1 MKMGLL
7 RSVKDVPNI
16 DFYEYKENTYYNK
29 YNYRAKFEIM
39 GLRYTD
45 HAKNKNDLYERIN
58 ESGYRKIRADTKA
71 LIMEKI
77 NELNNFIEWRNAHKK
92 SGKVGFRLEYDTASV
107 YGNDLELLLTLK
119 DLGLVTVK
127 ITEVKVEQFAGT
139 KYYVNK
145 PKHNYRIYLKTA
157 YIDNNSNFVPDLYN
171 TIKNSKEL
179 VPSNALKD
187 WLNDFVKRPIA
198 SRSSWRYHYS
208 SSSYSIDY
216 DNESTLS
223 YLMLMYGDM
232 LGKRYKLEKR
242 PVPV

>member
-16 DFYEYKENTYYNK
+16 DFYEYKENNYYNK
-29 YNYRAKFEIM
+29 YRYRAKFSLA

-45 HAKNKNDLYERIN
+45 YAKIPADLIKRLN
-58 ESGYRKIRADTKA
+58 EGGYRRVRADEKA
-71 LIMEKI
+71 LAMEKI
-77 NELNNFIEWRNAHKK
+77 NELSNFIEWRNANKK
-92 SGKVGFRLEYDTASV
+92 PGIVSFRLEADTASI
-107 YGNDLELLLTLK
+107 YSNDLELLLTLK

-127 ITEVKVEQFAGT
+127 LTEVQVEQFAGT

-157 YIDNNSNFVPDLYN
+157 YIEDKTFVKDLYD
-171 TIKNSKEL
+171 TVSKSKEL
-179 VPSNALKD
+179 IPSNALKD
-187 WLNDFVKRPIA
+187 WLDKYVKRPIA
-198 SRSSWRYHYS
+198 SQNSWSYRYTSGTH
-208 SSSYSIDY
+208 SIDY

-223 YLMLMYGDM
+223 YLVLMYGHM

-242 PVPV
+242 PEPV

>member
-7 RSVKDVPNI
+7 RSVDNVPNI

-29 YNYRAKFEIM
+29 YNYRAKFEII
-39 GLRYTD
+39 GLRYTV
-45 HAKNKNDLYERIN
+45 HAKTKNDLYKRIN
-58 ESGYRKIRADTKA
+58 ERDWRKIRPDIKA

-77 NELNNFIEWRNAHKK
+77 NELNNYIEWRNTYKK
-92 SGKVGFRLEYDTASV
+92 SDKVGFRIENDTVSI
-107 YGNDLELLLTLK
+107 YSNDLELLLTLK
-119 DLGLVTVK
+119 DLGLVSVK

-139 KYYVNK
+139 KYYVNE

-179 VPSNALKD
+179 VPSNALKV

>member
-1 MKMGLL
+1 MGLL
-7 RSVKDVPNI
+7 RSVNNVPNI
-16 DFYEYKENTYYNK
+16 DFYEYKETNYYNN
-29 YNYRAKFEIM
+29 YRYRAKFAID
-39 GLRYTD
+39 GLSFTNY
-45 HAKNKNDLYERIN
+45 AKTPGELIKRLN
-58 ESGYRKIRADTKA
+58 ESGYRKVRPDIKA
-71 LIMEKI
+71 VVMGKI
-77 NELNNFIEWRNAHKK
+77 NELNNFIDWRNANKNP
-92 SGKVGFRLEYDTASV
+92 GLITFRLEHDTMSV
-107 YGNDLELLLTLK
+107 YSNNLELLLTLK

-179 VPSNALKD
+179 VPSNALKV

>member
-7 RSVKDVPNI
+7 RSVDNVPNI
-16 DFYEYKENTYYNK
+16 DFYEYKENTYYNR
-29 YNYRAKFEIM
+29 YNYRAKFHID
-39 GLRYTD
+39 GLRFTD
-45 HAKNKNDLYERIN
+45 YAKTKNDLYTRIN
-58 ESGYRKIRADTKA
+58 ETGWRKIRPDIKA

-77 NELNNFIEWRNAHKK
+77 NELNNYIEWRNANKK
-92 SGKVGFRLEYDTASV
+92 PGAVGFRLEGDTASI
-107 YGNDLELLLTLK
+107 YSNDLELLLTLK

-157 YIDNNSNFVPDLYN
+157 YIEDRNFIKDLHD
-171 TIKNSKEL
+171 TISKSKEL
-179 VPSNALKD
+179 VPSNALKL
-187 WLNDFVKRPIA
+187 WLKEYIRRPV
-198 SRSSWRYHYS
+198 SSLNSWSYRYTS
-208 SSSYSIDY
+208 SSHSIDY

-223 YLMLMYGDM
+223 YLILMYGHM

>member
-1 MKMGLL
+1 MGLL
-7 RSVKDVPNI
+7 RSVNNVPNI
-16 DFYEYKENTYYNK
+16 DYYEYKETNYYNN
-29 YNYRAKFEIM
+29 YRYRAKFAID
-39 GLRYTD
+39 GLSFTNY
-45 HAKNKNDLYERIN
+45 AKTPGELIRRLN
-58 ESGYRKIRADTKA
+58 ESGYRKVRPDIKA
-71 LIMEKI
+71 VVMGKI
-77 NELNNFIEWRNAHKK
+77 NELNNFIDWRNTNKK
-92 SGKVGFRLEYDTASV
+92 PGLITFRLEQDIMSV
-107 YGNDLELLLTLK
+107 YSNDLDLLITLK
-119 DLGLVTVK
+119 DLGLVSVK
-127 ITEVKVEQFAGT
+127 ITEVQLEQFAGT

-242 PVPV
+242 PIPV

>member
-1 MKMGLL
+1 MGLL
-7 RSVKDVPNI
+7 RSVNNVPNI
-16 DFYEYKENTYYNK
+16 DYYEYKETNYYNN
-29 YNYRAKFEIM
+29 YRYRAKFAID
-39 GLRYTD
+39 GLSFTNY
-45 HAKNKNDLYERIN
+45 AKTPGELIRRLN
-58 ESGYRKIRADTKA
+58 ESGYRKVRPDIKA
-71 LIMEKI
+71 VVMGKI
-77 NELNNFIEWRNAHKK
+77 NELNNFIDWRNTNKK
-92 SGKVGFRLEYDTASV
+92 PGSITFRLEHDTMSV
-107 YGNDLELLLTLK
+107 YSNDLDLLLTLK
-119 DLGLVTVK
+119 DLGLVSVK
-127 ITEVKVEQFAGT
+127 ITEVQLEQFAGT

-242 PVPV
+242 PIPV